1 GVEELVKRIAQAASA
16 ADTHMSVLIPYAKG
30 ALVAKAHER
39 CHIVSETHEE
49 QGTAIAMFVP
59 QSYIS
64 AFQPYLTNDETPQQ
78 PCPQ

>member
-1 GVEELVKRIAQAASA
+1 
-16 ADTHMSVLIPYAKG
+16 MSVLIPYTKG
-30 ALVAKAHER
+30 ALVAIAHER

-59 QSYIS
+59 KSYVS